1 MLSSKIELF
10 NKTYDS
16 LDLSPLNYPLSV
28 TPVSLLRLIVNEFK
42 NNAINI
48 SSKIKKKRCIELKTL
63 ESQLT
68 AERQLTPP
76 NQELINNLS
85 AQIESL
91 VEVESNILCRHRCSS
106 NSANFEKD
114 PAVLGSIAKTK
125 SNVCTDV
132 VKIPTDEG
140 FIDFESNDE
149 RNKYI
154 YDFYKKLYNNQFQ
167 PTLSF
172 DEFLHKEN
180 SAPIPPRQKL
190 DGDDIYILSSQI
202 SFKELSDAIFACKNK
217 TSVGLDLISNQLLQN
232 TFPIISPFLLNAFNS
247 VFNHKEDFPV
257 EFKTSYIR
265 LIPKSNSNLSNIK
278 SWRPISIG
286 SAIYKL

>member
-1 MLSSKIELF
+1 MYW
-10 NKTYDS
+10 T
-16 LDLSPLNYPLSV
+16 
-28 TPVSLLRLIVNEFK
+28 K
-42 NNAINI
+42 NPWIAINC
-48 SSKIKKKRCIELKTL
+48 RKT
-63 ESQLT
+63 
-68 AERQLTPP
+68 ANPP

-91 VEVESNILCRHRCSS
+91 VEVESNILCRHWCSS

-154 YDFYKKLYNNQFQ
+154 YEFYKKLYNNQFQ

-190 DGDDIYILSSQI
+190 NDDNICILSSQI
-202 SFKELSDAIFACKNK
+202 LTSFK
-217 TSVGLDLISNQLLQN
+217 
-232 TFPIISPFLLNAFNS
+232 
-247 VFNHKEDFPV
+247 NH
-257 EFKTSYIR
+257 I
-265 LIPKSNSNLSNIK
+265 
-278 SWRPISIG
+278 
-286 SAIYKL
+286 